1 MPNTKQEFTIGDNI
15 YSVLKN
21 NIIELMIKPGET
33 ISIKDISTQLN
44 VGRSPVRDALIKL
57 EKEGLIKS
65 MPQKGTMIAKID
77 MERVQEEQYLR
88 ECLEEKTIYLFMKMH
103 EKSDIGK
110 LKKIYEKQKQCVAK
124 MDSRR
129 FLQYDED
136 FHEIFYQVAG
146 KPLCWQTIQSMSGH
160 YRRIRLLSLLEENIL
175 TNVLVQHEQIITLIE
190 ENKTEELI
198 ELIHDHVTRLK
209 TEELDLH
216 HKYPELFENIN
227 FRTENTTGLLKKDF
241 LNMIKK

>member
-1 MPNTKQEFTIGDNI
+1 MPNTKQEMTLGDNV
-15 YSVLKN
+15 YTVLKN

-33 ISIKDISTQLN
+33 ISIKDISAQLN
-44 VGRSPVRDALIKL
+44 AGRSPVRDALIKL

-77 MERVQEEQYLR
+77 LDRVAEEQYLR
-88 ECLEEKTIYLFMKMH
+88 ECLEEKTISLFMKMH

-110 LKKIYEKQKQCVAK
+110 LKSIYEKQKQCVER
-124 MDSRR
+124 MDSRK

-160 YRRIRLLSLLEENIL
+160 YRRIRLLSLLEEDIL
-175 TNVLVQHEQIITLIE
+175 KNVLLQHEQMINYIE
-190 ENKTEELI
+190 ENKTQEI
-198 ELIHDHVTRLK
+198 VELIHDHVSRLK
-209 TEELDLH
+209 SEELDLL
-216 HKYPELFENIN
+216 HKYPELFDNIKL
-227 FRTENTTGLLKKDF
+227 RPDNTTGLLKKDF
-241 LNMIKK
+241 LNMLRK